1 MTVNIIWQDELAQH
15 ISGDDQ
21 DLGSIAAGEES
32 SVLVFVGH
40 FETDLGISR
49 LTNVGFFIGPYDGIY
64 TGDHDAVTD
73 HNDLISWGDI
83 RPVPLLVPTEDETST
98 STTTTTTTTTT
109 TSAEP
114 LEQRGFLINQF
125 PNGPEWG
132 WQACNSDQ
140 GSNPD
145 NAFTLRKEACNP
157 EASEHGL
164 LELGSTMTIRV
175 KVSLPAIVDNL
186 GNRQVSLYTVY
197 SYTS

>member
-1 MTVNIIWQDELAQH
+1 VTINIIWQDQSAQH
-15 ISGDDQ
+15 IGGDDQ
-21 DLGSIAAGEES
+21 DLGSISAGMES
-32 SVLVFVGH
+32 GVLTLVGH

-49 LTNVGFFIGPYDGIY
+49 LTSVGFYIGPYDGIY
-64 TGDHDAVTD
+64 VGDHDAITD
-73 HNDLISWGDI
+73 YNDLISWGDI
-83 RPVPLLVPTEDETST
+83 RPVPLLVPEEDIST

-114 LEQRGFLINQF
+114 LPQRGFLINQF
-125 PNGPEWG
+125 PGAPEWG
-132 WQACNSDQ
+132 WQACRSDQ

-175 KVSLPAIVDNL
+175 KVSLPAIIDNL